1 MFHLYQRLPGFFN
14 MSSSSALTRAT
25 TGSYAWATEQLESR
39 IRPGEVLD
47 AGPPVRREA
56 HRGYP
61 SQNLLPAGQSHI
73 LVWTC
78 CPVATEV
85 EPVSSERTIVDQ
97 PIPQSES
104 QQAILGLQSEIRQ
117 HYATTADLHALE
129 TRLVKEMG
137 RQVKWLFGFQ
147 LLGVTAVATIM
158 GALAAIMKL

>member
-1 MFHLYQRLPGFFN
+1 M
-14 MSSSSALTRAT
+14 
-25 TGSYAWATEQLESR
+25 
-39 IRPGEVLD
+39 
-47 AGPPVRREA
+47 
-56 HRGYP
+56 
-61 SQNLLPAGQSHI
+61 
-73 LVWTC
+73 
-78 CPVATEV
+78 
-85 EPVSSERTIVDQ
+85 SSERTIVDQ